1 MTKRLLFFLVLA
13 AVVLGA
19 APAAEAKKK
28 KYKYHDDR
36 GRWGHHH
43 YGHRT
48 RTIYVI
54 ENRRPVRRVVYM
66 DDRGSYYRYVG
77 GSRSYVRGRYYTSY
91 PSRYYYADGR
101 PRIGVSINF

>member
-1 MTKRLLFFLVLA
+1 MKRILFYLVLA
-13 AVVLGA
+13 TVVLGA

-28 KYKYHDDR
+28 KYKHYDDR
-36 GRWGHHH
+36 GRWGHGH
-43 YGHRT
+43 YHGHRT

-54 ENRRPVRRVVYM
+54 EDRRPVRRVVYV

-77 GSRSYVRGRYYTSY
+77 GHRSYIRGRYFTSY

-101 PRIGVSINF
+101 PRVGISINF